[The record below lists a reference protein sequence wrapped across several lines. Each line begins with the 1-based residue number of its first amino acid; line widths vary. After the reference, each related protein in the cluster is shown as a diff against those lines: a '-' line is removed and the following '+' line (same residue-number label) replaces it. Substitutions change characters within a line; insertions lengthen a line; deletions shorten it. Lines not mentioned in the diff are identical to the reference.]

1 MLALGFK
8 QMKIFLAILTT
19 LLLASCTALP
29 PQPTP
34 AQQQQQAQQV
44 IESMRGQ

>member
-1 MLALGFK
+1 MTR
-8 QMKIFLAILTT
+8 LAILTT

-34 AQQQQQAQQV
+34 TQQQQQAQQV